1 MIIGVPKEIKDHET
15 RVGITPAGVKALTE
29 AGHKVLVETHAG
41 ELSAFTDDDYQGA
54 GAEIVGSAHNVW
66 GNADMVVKV
75 KEPVEKEYGFFRPD
89 LTLFTYLHL
98 APLPVLTDQLLQK
111 KVTGIAYETIRDRNN
126 ALPLLTPMSEVAGR
140 MSVQVGATYLEKEK
154 GGRGLLLGGVPGV
167 TPANVCIIGGGIV
180 GTNAAKI
187 ALGMGAKVTLIDLN
201 LNRLRE
207 LDDIFNGRVF
217 TLASNSYNLALTT
230 READLVIGG
239 VLIPGAAAPKIVTAA
254 MVAKMKKG
262 AVIVDVAIDQGGC
275 IETAKPTTHSNPSYE
290 VNGVVHYCVTNMPA
304 AVPNTST
311 LALTNATFPYVMKI
325 AQLGAKQAILSDN
338 GTAEGVNTY
347 AGALTYHGRGRSRPL
362 PVTDADSGY
371 WRTVIG
377 FWMLKVSGASALT
390 MICLLPVYAPAA
402 VPPPP
407 PTSPPMSAPL
417 PPPARPPMSAPAPA
431 PPPAKIAVRLPL
443 PLRVRLQVLESIG
456 VRVPAIRRLD
466 SFRDKTAAPL
476 NLPRELAA
484 VTIPLAVEPV
494 ATSVLPLTTMGDV
507 TVASKASPSCA
518 VFEAIV

>member
-15 RVGITPAGVKALTE
+15 RVGITPAGVKSLAE

-41 ELSAFTDDDYQGA
+41 ELSAFTDDDYQAA

-75 KEPVEKEYGFFRPD
+75 KEPVEKEYGFFREG

-98 APLPVLTDQLLQK
+98 APLPELTDQLLQK
-111 KVTGIAYETIRDRNN
+111 KVTGIAYETVRDRIG

-140 MSVQVGATYLEKEK
+140 MSVQVGAAYLEKEH
-154 GGRGLLLGGVPGV
+154 GGRGVLLGGVPGV
-167 TPANVCIIGGGIV
+167 PPGNVCIIGGGIV

-217 TLASNSYNLALTT
+217 TLASNSYNIEHAV

-239 VLIPGAAAPKIVTAA
+239 VLIPGAAAPKIVTKA

-275 IETAKPTTHSNPSYE
+275 IETAHPTTHSNPSYE

-311 LALTNATFPYVMKI
+311 LALTNATFPYVMKLAKVG
-325 AQLGAKQAILSDN
+325 AQAAIQEDN
-338 GTAEGVNTY
+338 GIAEGVNTFN
-347 AGALTYHGRGRSRPL
+347 GILTY
-362 PVTDADSGY
+362 
-371 WRTVIG
+371 
-377 FWMLKVSGASALT
+377 
-390 MICLLPVYAPAA
+390 AA
-402 VPPPP
+402 V
-407 PTSPPMSAPL
+407 A
-417 PPPARPPMSAPAPA
+417 AAQKREWQAV
-431 PPPAKIAVRLPL
+431 AKLV
-443 PLRVRLQVLESIG
+443 
-456 VRVPAIRRLD
+456 
-466 SFRDKTAAPL
+466 
-476 NLPRELAA
+476 
-484 VTIPLAVEPV
+484 
-494 ATSVLPLTTMGDV
+494 
-507 TVASKASPSCA
+507 
-518 VFEAIV
+518 